1 MGRLND
7 RGCLSFSFPRPV
19 KERSRKTQPGDSGQ
33 TAWESRNKQL
43 RRQAD
48 QEPAV
53 SGSTDSIRDLEFKAG
68 SVFQTRMRNSEVE
81 FKRHGG
87 TRQKTR
93 ISTLF
98 LVAPETLALVLT
110 PKQPV

>member
-1 MGRLND
+1 MG
-7 RGCLSFSFPRPV
+7 FS
-19 KERSRKTQPGDSGQ
+19 KQEYWSGVPLPSP
-33 TAWESRNKQL
+33 AWESRNKQL
-43 RRQAD
+43 RRLAD

-81 FKRHGG
+81 FKRRRG

-93 ISTLF
+93 VRNYHVPCCT
-98 LVAPETLALVLT
+98 
-110 PKQPV
+110 